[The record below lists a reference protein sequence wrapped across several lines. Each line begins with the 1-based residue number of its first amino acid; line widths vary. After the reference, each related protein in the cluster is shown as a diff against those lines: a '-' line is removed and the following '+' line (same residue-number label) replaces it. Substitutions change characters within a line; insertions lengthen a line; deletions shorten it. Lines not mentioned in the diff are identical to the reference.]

1 MIDDLKVRET
11 FEDLVNDRVS
21 LYGTRNTIAYL
32 LYRGFTKAELL
43 ELDFED
49 FDIKYV
55 KANPDEDYDNC

>member
-1 MIDDLKVRET
+1 MIDDLKIET
-11 FEDLVNDRVS
+11 TFKELVDDRVQ

-32 LYRGFTKAELL
+32 LDRGFTKADLL

>member
-11 FEDLVNDRVS
+11 FRDLIDDRVS

-32 LYRGFTKAELL
+32 LCRGFTKAELL